1 MFVIYEVDAVFPRVC
16 TVRVYTG
23 GGGKKEDRLG
33 RVWIT
38 VTKS

>member
-1 MFVIYEVDAVFPRVC
+1 MMMFVIYEVDAVFPRVC

-23 GGGKKEDRLG
+23 GKEDRLG